1 MHWQLPNKQKHSFC
15 EYSFCET
22 SVSDHHKLIG
32 TMLRSAFA
40 KGKPTKVIYR
50 CYKNFDYEK
59 FEVEL
64 NYCSN
69 LLKESKNVILI
80 ISMLRKQASLEGNK
94 IFFHK

>member
-1 MHWQLPNKQKHSFC
+1 MHWQLPNKQKH
-15 EYSFCET
+15 SFCET

-32 TMLRSAFA
+32 TMLRSPFA

-59 FEVEL
+59 FEEEL

-69 LLKESKNVILI
+69 LLKESKTRHFDNLNVKKT
-80 ISMLRKQASLEGNK
+80 SVFGRQ
-94 IFFHK
+94 